1 MSLTHECWETVI
13 IKCENENW
21 EVARCIIRVSKKE
34 NRFSFLLLSLSLI
47 QNNPKTTTNKQK
59 QNNNTVFILEVVN
72 VTGDSVRVLVE
83 ELNGI
88 THHYAQQ
95 LSTRLGRSRYKEQFL
110 FLYRDDVVDLIDC
123 YQYKD
128 DQVDDV
134 DAFKREPYI
143 LYFKTHNTVS
153 CWDISSMYESFLT
166 VDLFNVM
173 ILGDFRADGWY
184 LSSKEREEI
193 HIRSDKNS
201 YWLIGD
207 NVDTRAKTSD
217 HHAYDRIVVY
227 GEDMLAAIVPNSA
240 KPFNFHKEVSDHY
253 PVEVELLFPFG

>member
-1 MSLTHECWETVI
+1 MKI
-13 IKCENENW
+13 
-21 EVARCIIRVSKKE
+21 A
-34 NRFSFLLLSLSLI
+34 SFNSFITYLL
-47 QNNPKTTTNKQK
+47 
-59 QNNNTVFILEVVN
+59 
-72 VTGDSVRVLVE
+72 VLVE

-143 LYFKTHNTVS
+143 LYFKTHNTGQSLPLLKIMVPGS
-153 CWDISSMYESFLT
+153 
-166 VDLFNVM
+166 NVM

-253 PVEVELLFPFG
+253 PVERFLIRNRFSEKALPFLENPSEICV

>member
-1 MSLTHECWETVI
+1 MKIASFNSFISLRSMLDLRLMSQ
-13 IKCENENW
+13 
-21 EVARCIIRVSKKE
+21 
-34 NRFSFLLLSLSLI
+34 I
-47 QNNPKTTTNKQK
+47 Q
-59 QNNNTVFILEVVN
+59 
-72 VTGDSVRVLVE
+72 RVLVE

-143 LYFKTHNTVS
+143 LYFKTHNTGQS
-153 CWDISSMYESFLT
+153 LPLLKIM
-166 VDLFNVM
+166 NVM

-253 PVEVELLFPFG
+253 PVEVELLFPFGIFDYNPSDSPVLKIGLSLFTCTVSQLSYQALQSAFVQCC